1 MTQTVQLGPLVLSLP
16 LLMGIAAFL
25 IAGWTGRHLGKD
37 QAAEVD
43 RQLLRTVL
51 VGLVVARLAFVVQ
64 FRDAYLKSPLGIL
77 DIRDGGW
84 HAAIGVGAALAYAG
98 VVLAR
103 RTVLRRPL
111 AAAAIVG
118 AGAWLAGALIL
129 FANAP
134 DDVRMPQLALPTM
147 DGTTVALSS
156 YEGRPTVV
164 NLWATWC
171 PPCQREMPMLHAA
184 QRSRP
189 DVNFVFL
196 NQGESAQQVSAY
208 LRKSGLALQ
217 NVLLDGRG
225 AAGAALGHRALPTTL
240 FFDARGR
247 LVDTRLGELS
257 EASLVERLA
266 SLSSA
271 TAKQ

>member
-1 MTQTVQLGPLVLSLP
+1 MTQTLQLGPLALSLP

-25 IAGWTGRHLGKD
+25 LASWTGRRLGKT
-37 QAAEVD
+37 QAVEVE
-43 RQLLRTVL
+43 RQLLRTLV
-51 VGLVVARLAFVVQ
+51 VGLVVARLAFVLQ

-84 HAAIGVGAALAYAG
+84 HAAIGIAAALAYAG
-98 VVLAR
+98 VILVR
-103 RTVLRRPL
+103 RAALRKPL
-111 AAAAIVG
+111 AAAAAVG
-118 AGAWLAGALIL
+118 VGAWLAGALIL
-129 FANAP
+129 SANAP
-134 DDVRMPQLALPTM
+134 DDVRMPQLVLPAM
-147 DGTTVALSS
+147 DGTTVALSTF
-156 YEGRPTVV
+156 EGRPTVV

-171 PPCQREMPMLHAA
+171 PPCQREMPMLRAA
-184 QRSRP
+184 QQSRP

-196 NQGESAQQVSAY
+196 NQGESPQQVAAY

-225 AAGAALGHRALPTTL
+225 DAGTAFGHRALPATL

-257 EASLVERLA
+257 EATLAERLA
-266 SLSSA
+266 SLSPA
-271 TAKQ
+271 PRKQ

>member
-103 RTVLRRPL
+103 RT
-111 AAAAIVG
+111 A
-118 AGAWLAGALIL
+118 
-129 FANAP
+129 
-134 DDVRMPQLALPTM
+134 
-147 DGTTVALSS
+147 
-156 YEGRPTVV
+156 
-164 NLWATWC
+164 
-171 PPCQREMPMLHAA
+171 
-184 QRSRP
+184 
-189 DVNFVFL
+189 
-196 NQGESAQQVSAY
+196 
-208 LRKSGLALQ
+208 
-217 NVLLDGRG
+217 
-225 AAGAALGHRALPTTL
+225 
-240 FFDARGR
+240 
-247 LVDTRLGELS
+247 LVDHWRFRTD
-257 EASLVERLA
+257 
-266 SLSSA
+266 
-271 TAKQ
+271 

>member
-1 MTQTVQLGPLVLSLP
+1 MTQTLQLGPLVLSLP

-25 IAGWTGRHLGKD
+25 IAGWTGRRLGKD

-129 FANAP
+129 SANAP
-134 DDVRMPQLALPTM
+134 DDVRMPQLALPAM

-257 EASLVERLA
+257 EASLAERLA